1 MVDRCYGVKKSIV
14 GADVEVVSYNLL
26 ANRKYLVI
34 GHTGVNIS
42 FDRNIMSCTLVV
54 ARGELSNKSIRRSIS
69 RTTMS
74 NGGGAD
80 VGIYV
85 ECITDC
91 VVSLRGYGYHDG
103 EYNYDGHIIV
113 IEL

>member
-1 MVDRCYGVKKSIV
+1 M
-14 GADVEVVSYNLL
+14 A
-26 ANRKYLVI
+26 
-34 GHTGVNIS
+34 
-42 FDRNIMSCTLVV
+42 
-54 ARGELSNKSIRRSIS
+54 
-69 RTTMS
+69 

-80 VGIYV
+80 AGIYV

>member
-1 MVDRCYGVKKSIV
+1 MLWSKKSIV

>member
-1 MVDRCYGVKKSIV
+1 MVDVCYGVKKSIA

-34 GHTGVNIS
+34 GHTNVNIS
-42 FDRNIMSCTLVV
+42 FDHDIMSCTLVV
-54 ARGELSNKSIRRSIS
+54 RGKLSNKSIRSSVS

-74 NGGGAD
+74 SGGGAD
-80 VGIYV
+80 AGIYV

>member
-1 MVDRCYGVKKSIV
+1 
-14 GADVEVVSYNLL
+14 
-26 ANRKYLVI
+26 
-34 GHTGVNIS
+34 
-42 FDRNIMSCTLVV
+42 MSCTLVV

>member
-1 MVDRCYGVKKSIV
+1 MVDVCYGVKKSIA

-26 ANRKYLVI
+26 ANHKYLVI

-42 FDRNIMSCTLVV
+42 FDRNIMSCSLVV
-54 ARGELSNKSIRRSIS
+54 TRGESSSKSVRHSVS
-69 RTTMS
+69 RTTMA

-80 VGIYV
+80 AGIYV

-91 VVSLRGYGYHDG
+91 VVLLRGYGYHDG